1 MEETT
6 LDERTLDGNAVAGL
20 LEEIFGSDMTVADS
34 ECAAC
39 ARRDRLGGALAYTSA
54 PGVVLRCAG
63 CRGVMLR
70 IVDTPRGRLIE
81 AKGLAYL
88 RLPQSTATRR

>member
-1 MEETT
+1 V
-6 LDERTLDGNAVAGL
+6 DERTLDGNAVAGT
-20 LEEIFGSDMTVADS
+20 LEELFGADMTVADC

-39 ARRDRLGGALAYTSA
+39 GRRGQLGSVLAYTNA
-54 PGVVLRCAG
+54 PGIVLRCSSCSA
-63 CRGVMLR
+63 VLLR

-88 RLPQSTATRR
+88 RVRR